1 MQQTVHAAAVT
12 ELRSELRTEK
22 REIYTTGDDIEKK
35 NRAAA
40 QYGFKAASD
49 PCQPVVKAE
58 TLVSLPKLRLRFE
71 RPQPALSR
79 QSTRWHLLSCFW
91 R

>member
-22 REIYTTGDDIEKK
+22 REIYNTGDDIEKK

-40 QYGFKAASD
+40 QWKI
-49 PCQPVVKAE
+49 
-58 TLVSLPKLRLRFE
+58 
-71 RPQPALSR
+71 
-79 QSTRWHLLSCFW
+79 
-91 R
+91 